1 MALIKKLGIWMD
13 HASAHLMEIIDGA
26 IITSIIASK
35 LTQQEKSS
43 SLSKSEHLLHQQER
57 RSNSEY
63 FKKISDAISL
73 YKEVMLFGPTTAKDE
88 LFNHIMADHK
98 FKKIK
103 LEVVQSDYMTEN
115 QELAFVR
122 DYFKEGGRSIREN

>member
-1 MALIKKLGIWMD
+1 
-13 HASAHLMEIIDGA
+13 
-26 IITSIIASK
+26 
-35 LTQQEKSS
+35 
-43 SLSKSEHLLHQQER
+43 
-57 RSNSEY
+57 
-63 FKKISDAISL
+63 
-73 YKEVMLFGPTTAKDE
+73 MLFGPTTAKDE
-88 LFNHIMADHK
+88 LFNHIMEDHK